1 MKHTEEQIRLLA
13 QKVLTDI
20 NWGYNEENGLT
31 VAPVTIEEQILHIAP
46 MKNVPEYNYE
56 FAISTFKNYW
66 SVYADFE
73 EWWGWGERNM
83 MWVKIDDETGI
94 PYEVGHRQF
103 KSGLELIDGKYVK
116 TRKG

>member
-13 QKVLTDI
+13 QKVLNDI
-20 NWGYNEENGLT
+20 NWGYDKEKGLLT
-31 VAPVTIEEQILHIAP
+31 ASVTIEEQIISSSSMKDHPKYEAYIA
-46 MKNVPEYNYE
+46 
-56 FAISTFKNYW
+56 TFKNYW
-66 SVYADFE
+66 SVYADFPVE
-73 EWWGWGERNM
+73 DSWGERNM

-116 TRKG
+116 IRKG